1 MNDVDASNS
10 FRIVT
15 KDQRQMQ
22 SAPTSFNGSKNP
34 NPALD
39 IKIDPLPDQNDS
51 DDEGCGS
58 EEVLERKKKR

>member
-1 MNDVDASNS
+1 
-10 FRIVT
+10 
-15 KDQRQMQ
+15 MQ

-39 IKIDPLPDQNDS
+39 IKVDPLPAQNDS
-51 DDEGCGS
+51 EDEGCGS

>member
-15 KDQRQMQ
+15 EEQRQMK

-39 IKIDPLPDQNDS
+39 LKVDPLPAQGDS
-51 DDEGCGS
+51 EEDGCGS
-58 EEVLERKKKR
+58 EELEERKKKR